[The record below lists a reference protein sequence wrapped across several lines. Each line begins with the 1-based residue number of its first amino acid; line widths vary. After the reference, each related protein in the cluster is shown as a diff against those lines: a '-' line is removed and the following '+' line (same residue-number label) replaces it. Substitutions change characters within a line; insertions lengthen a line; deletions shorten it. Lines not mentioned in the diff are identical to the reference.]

1 MRPFSRTFVLVATLA
16 ASVTISPRDA
26 LAQESRKEP
35 SGSISGTVMLGDRP
49 VPRAVVLLTS
59 SNSGFSPNRPLPLRA
74 TTDEEGRYRFT
85 AVQAG
90 TYNLGPSTPAFVLP
104 TETPFGQ
111 PGKSV
116 TLAEGEQV
124 DGMDFSLTRGA
135 VITGRVTDSEGRPVI
150 DQRVNIMLID
160 ERGRRLNAAFNP
172 FMFSTDDR
180 GIYRLYGLP
189 AGRYKVSV
197 GDAPDSGMV
206 RIGFGG
212 GVYTRT
218 FHPGVTDE
226 ARATIIE
233 VKAGGEVADI
243 DIQLGGAS
251 KTYVATGR
259 TVDADTGKPL
269 ANLQYGHGAVTGQQP
284 TISSYGWTNNRSNSN
299 GEFRIEGLSPGRFA
313 AFVIATEQVD
323 FYSEPAVFEVIDSDV
338 SGLEIK
344 VRRGASVSGVAV
356 VEGVNDADAK
366 TPKLELRASV
376 RSEGL
381 SAPIM
386 APVPLN
392 PDGNFRITGL
402 RPGKLH
408 IFLGGFPPPK
418 GFTLVR
424 VERGGVVQREGIDV
438 AAGETITGVRLL
450 IEYGTGVVRGE
461 VKTQGGQLT
470 PEMRLRVV
478 ARRLDAD
485 ASVTASAGVDARGRF
500 SLEGLLPGEYEVAV
514 NLMLVSPSS
523 PSAPSVVRG
532 IPKSMGKQ
540 NVTVSNGTETN
551 VILVIDLS
559 DKDKEGD
566 K

>member
-1 MRPFSRTFVLVATLA
+1 
-16 ASVTISPRDA
+16 
-26 LAQESRKEP
+26 
-35 SGSISGTVMLGDRP
+35 
-49 VPRAVVLLTS
+49 
-59 SNSGFSPNRPLPLRA
+59 
-74 TTDEEGRYRFT
+74 
-85 AVQAG
+85 
-90 TYNLGPSTPAFVLP
+90 
-104 TETPFGQ
+104 
-111 PGKSV
+111 V

-284 TISSYGWTNNRSNSN
+284 TISSFGWTNNRSNSN
-299 GEFRIEGLSPGRFA
+299 GEFRIEGLTPGRFA

-323 FYSEPAVFEVIDSDV
+323 FYSEPAVFEVSDSDV

-408 IFLGGFPPPK
+408 IFLGGYPPPK

-424 VERGGVVQREGIDV
+424 VEREGVVQRDGIDV

-461 VKTQGGQLT
+461 VKTQGAQLT

-532 IPKSMGKQ
+532 IPKSLGKQ